1 MRGSNII
8 YTVEDINNIIE
19 LHKQGYT
26 VPQISVKLR
35 ELGRVIPIKSIAKKI
50 WALGLYNENKIYK
63 K

>member
-1 MRGSNII
+1 MRGNKII

-26 VPQISVKLR
+26 AGQISVKLR
-35 ELGRVIPIKSIAKKI
+35 ELGRVIPIKSISKKI